1 MKDEA
6 AEYTTATFGSH
17 HSPRLKFRT
26 PETTSSPSGPV
37 FRESPGSSNWLVGL
51 FIVIALL
58 FVLATINQLAEPT
71 EPETLELPQPP
82 DPELWTVET
91 SCTVTADGALTGT
104 TTIILSKD
112 TDVRSRV
119 RDSGIALTWNG
130 STGEAFS
137 EERTIAP
144 TDRHPIQVT
153 DTILPAGS
161 LADAPEL
168 LRCGAQVS
176 LP

>member
-6 AEYTTATFGSH
+6 AEYTTASFGSH
-17 HSPRLKFRT
+17 HSPRLTLRT
-26 PETTSSPSGPV
+26 PETASSPSGPV
-37 FRESPGSSNWLVGL
+37 FRESPGSSNWLIGL
-51 FIVIALL
+51 FAVIALL

-71 EPETLELPQPP
+71 ETLEIPEPAN
-82 DPELWTVET
+82 PELWTVET
-91 SCTVTADGALTGT
+91 SCTVTANGSLTGT
-104 TTIILSKD
+104 TTVILSKD
-112 TDVRSRV
+112 ADVRSRV

-137 EERTIAP
+137 EERAIAP

-161 LADAPEL
+161 LADTPEL